1 MTEVLF
7 GLFEVLDDLAEERVQ
22 VQAGDPQK
30 KAHVAAKLG
39 DQGTDAE
46 NSSVQLH
53 PEANC
58 PWLKAAFWKVE
69 KGLIT
74 LTHSNL
80 P

>member
-7 GLFEVLDDLAEERVQ
+7 GLFEVLDDLAAECVQ

-39 DQGTDAE
+39 DQGKDAE
-46 NSSVQLH
+46 KSSVQLH

-58 PWLKAAFWKVE
+58 PWLKADKWKVE

-74 LTHSNL
+74 LTNGDL